1 MMGFSIPDIWE
12 EEVGGSQVWGQLELH
27 GKALS
32 QKYKKK
38 KVTIGIT
45 VGL

>member
-38 KVTIGIT
+38 VTIGIT